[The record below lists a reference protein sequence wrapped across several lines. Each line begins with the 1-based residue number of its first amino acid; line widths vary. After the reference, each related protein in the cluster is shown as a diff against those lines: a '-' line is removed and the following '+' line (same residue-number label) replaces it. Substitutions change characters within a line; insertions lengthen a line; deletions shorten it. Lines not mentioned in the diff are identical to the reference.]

1 MAEPPSRNAR
11 KLPKIQYHALPVQR
25 YRRADKT
32 IDWNNA
38 MLCIVCGSTQSPGR
52 APWHATCPSCA
63 YESGALQG
71 AINEQHGAS
80 QLDEHARELGL
91 KALRLENFKLIVE
104 HARRYAGR
112 GATRLLDVGSAHGWF
127 LEAARGAFD
136 VLGVEPDAVIGGQAA
151 ARGLPVRAGYFPDAL
166 DGDERFDVIVFN
178 DVIEHIPD
186 IEGALA
192 ACQQRLNPGGIL
204 ILNLPSSRGFFYR
217 LSKLFA
223 SAGLDGPFERM
234 WQKGLPSPHVHYF
247 NPANLALL
255 VGPRGFELVHSG
267 ELPALRAKGLLERLR
282 CVGNRSALALYFQYL
297 AILCAMPV
305 LRAFPSDIILCIF
318 RKRGARV

>member
-1 MAEPPSRNAR
+1 
-11 KLPKIQYHALPVQR
+11 
-25 YRRADKT
+25 
-32 IDWNNA
+32 
-38 MLCIVCGSTQSPGR
+38 MLCIVCGSTQHPGR
-52 APWHATCPSCA
+52 AQWHATCPSCA

-71 AINEQHGAS
+71 AINQQHGAS

-91 KALRLENFKLIVE
+91 KALRLENFKVIVE
-104 HARRYAGR
+104 HARRYAGQR
-112 GATRLLDVGSAHGWF
+112 ARKLLDVGSAHGWF
-127 LEAARGAFD
+127 LEAAQGAFE
-136 VLGVEPDAVIGGQAA
+136 VLGVEPDAAIRERAA

-186 IEGALA
+186 VKGALS
-192 ACQQRLNPGGIL
+192 ACWERLNPGGIL

-223 SAGLDGPFERM
+223 LAGLSGPFERM

-247 NPANLALL
+247 NPANLTRL
-255 VGPRGFELVHSG
+255 VGQRGFELVHSG
-267 ELPALRAKGLLERLR
+267 ELPALRARGLLERVR
-282 CVGNRSALALYFQYL
+282 CVGNHSALSLYFEYL

-305 LRAFPSDIILCIF
+305 LRAFPSDIMLCIF
-318 RKRGARV
+318 RKPGGQA